1 MAVTAPATPRV
12 SVRRYVVVHT
22 FCVVLLSSLAVG
34 LNPNV
39 SFSAWKLA
47 VAAAILVAAERQW
60 LSLRVG
66 HTNSEYSFGAVGI
79 TVALV
84 LLPLAVTIPLT
95 LVIALASNAF
105 SLKDATKVAYN
116 TSAVVA
122 YATIA
127 GLIASVAAPVG
138 QLDGVAALSMLAVG
152 CAVAGTAT
160 ELSLACIVS
169 AVQDVPFATVFRL
182 GLRTRATVV
191 VSSIALGLLVVVV
204 ARHSPLT
211 LLAVPVVALLL
222 VNMHRGN
229 LRRDQEDDVWR
240 HLEEAGQEIKQLDE
254 EHIVPLAVSRTAAL
268 LRCDRVELVLREH
281 DEPTR
286 ATTYTGTIRGLNE
299 DTQRSVAPAP
309 VPHDA
314 SRLEPRREAE
324 GTVVEIG
331 LNGAEA
337 PLGVLR
343 VAFDGEVTFAD
354 RERQVLATY
363 ARSLGTTISNARLY
377 ADALREA
384 ELKAW
389 LAHHDNLTGL
399 LNRPGLLALSEDIDA
414 AVLTARKKLEPRELF
429 AVLVLDM
436 DHFKEVNDT
445 LGHDSGDRLLQHVSA
460 SLAQRV
466 RRKDVAARLEG
477 DRFAVLLRHLPDDDM
492 VAGIVEDIL
501 RVVSEPTDLDGMRLS
516 LECSVGYAVA
526 PLDGDSMEELLT
538 HADVAAGQAKQ
549 SPGSSRRWRAEPDTA
564 RSRMALSA
572 DMRLALESGEQLLLH
587 YQPKVDLRS
596 GVVASV
602 EALARWEHP
611 QRGMLSPAEFIP
623 IAEQSGLARPFTL
636 AVIDAA
642 VKEAASWLKMGLGGG
657 EVTIAVN
664 LSARNLLDHSLPAD
678 VTAICA
684 RHGLPTRQLVLEI
697 TESVVVS
704 ELDVVTEVLS
714 KLREVGVQLS
724 VDDFGTGYSSLKFLQ
739 SIRVNEVKIDR
750 SFVSS
755 MLENPGDAA
764 IVGATIDLGHR
775 LGLRV
780 VAEGVETQEQLDAL
794 AAADCDAVQ
803 GYLLA
808 RPMPA
813 ANLRAAL
820 GAGSSVVVPM
830 RPVRRRTTA

>member
-1 MAVTAPATPRV
+1 MPVSASSEVRVRRCVAFISLVACALSVTA
-12 SVRRYVVVHT
+12 
-22 FCVVLLSSLAVG
+22 VVLFPSLDFHVWALILSAAV
-34 LNPNV
+34 L
-39 SFSAWKLA
+39 
-47 VAAAILVAAERQW
+47 IAAERRW

-66 HTNSEYSFGAVGI
+66 HSNSTYSFGAVGVMI
-79 TVALV
+79 ALT
-84 LLPLAVTIPLT
+84 LLPLTVAILLALTVT
-95 LVIALASNAF
+95 LVSNIFNHAGTAKTLYNSAAF
-105 SLKDATKVAYN
+105 VGYL
-116 TSAVVA
+116 
-122 YATIA
+122 TIA
-127 GLIASVAAPVG
+127 GLIAGITAAAG
-138 QLDGVAALSMLAVG
+138 DLHGRTALSLLATG
-152 CAVAGTAT
+152 CLLAGV
-160 ELSLACIVS
+160 LSEICLAWVVS
-169 AVQDVPFATVFRL
+169 AAQDVPFATVFRL

-191 VSSIALGLLVVVV
+191 VSSIALGLLMIIV
-204 ARHSPLT
+204 ARHSPFT
-211 LLAVPVVALLL
+211 LLALPVVAPLL

-229 LRRDQEDDVWR
+229 LRRDQEDDIWR
-240 HLEEAGQEIKQLDE
+240 HLEEAGQEIKQLTE
-254 EHIVPLAVSRTAAL
+254 EDIVPLAVARTAAL

-286 ATTYTGTIRGLNE
+286 AATYTGTIRGLLGE
-299 DTQRSVAPAP
+299 PHRASAPGP

-314 SRLEPRREAE
+314 SRLEPHRDNAE
-324 GTVVEIG
+324 TVVEVG
-331 LNGAEA
+331 LNGPEA
-337 PLGVLR
+337 PLGLLR
-343 VAFDGEVTFAD
+343 VAFSGEVVFAD
-354 RERQVLATY
+354 RERQVLSTY
-363 ARSLGTTISNARLY
+363 ARNLGATISNARLY

-399 LNRPGLLALSEDIDA
+399 LNRSGMLALAKDIDA
-414 AVLTARKKLEPRELF
+414 AVKVARSNKTSRELF

-466 RRKDVAARLEG
+466 RRQDVAARLEG

-549 SPGSSRRWRAEPDTA
+549 SPGSSRRWRSEPDTA

-572 DMRLALESGEQLLLH
+572 DMRLALESRTQLVLH
-587 YQPKVDLRS
+587 YQPKVDLRT
-596 GVVASV
+596 GAVASV

-611 QRGMLSPAEFIP
+611 DRGMLNPAEFIP
-623 IAEQSGLARPFTL
+623 LAEQSGLARPFTL
-636 AVIDAA
+636 AAIDAA
-642 VKEAASWLKMGLGGG
+642 VREAASWVKMGLGGG

-664 LSARNLLDHSLPAD
+664 LSARNLLDHALPGD

-684 RHGLPTRQLVLEI
+684 LHGLPTRQLVLEI

-704 ELDVVTEVLS
+704 ELEIVTEVLS
-714 KLREVGVQLS
+714 KLRGVGVQLS

-739 SIRVNEVKIDR
+739 SIQVNEVKIDR
-750 SFVSS
+750 SFVAT

-794 AAADCDAVQ
+794 AAAGCDAVQ
-803 GYLLA
+803 GYLLS

-820 GAGSSVVVPM
+820 MPDSGVVVPM
-830 RPVRRRTTA
+830 RPVRRRTSA